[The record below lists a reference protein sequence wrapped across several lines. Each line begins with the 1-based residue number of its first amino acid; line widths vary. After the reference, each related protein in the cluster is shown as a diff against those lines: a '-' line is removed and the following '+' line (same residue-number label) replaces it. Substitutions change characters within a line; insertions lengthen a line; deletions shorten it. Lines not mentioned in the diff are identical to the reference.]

1 MILYGIHLHV
11 YTVYAVHTLLS
22 IVQLY
27 AVNVVVHCMCTICIC
42 MHHVFV
48 SPCGTLDMTC
58 CVWKVSSVD
67 SWSTLAGKETSS
79 VHSCTFLLTLYTF
92 LCTQY
97 TLVHFL
103 PTFVNRV
110 YRPVQSYTHNTV
122 CFHTATTHVYMYT
135 LSAIHCTKSC
145 VTL

>member
-1 MILYGIHLHV
+1 MVLYGIHVHICCTHIIE
-11 YTVYAVHTLLS
+11 YCTVS
-22 IVQLY
+22 
-27 AVNVVVHCMCTICIC
+27 VVVHCMCTICIC

-92 LCTQY
+92 LCT
-97 TLVHFL
+97 L
-103 PTFVNRV
+103 
-110 YRPVQSYTHNTV
+110 
-122 CFHTATTHVYMYT
+122 
-135 LSAIHCTKSC
+135 
-145 VTL
+145 